1 MSIPTFSNGDS
12 MGDVRLFSL
21 NPAITEVN
29 RLTSLTLTMDGE
41 MDVFEGRFVTINN
54 SIASITADVTAL
66 QGSTSVTQ
74 GQVDSLATR
83 LAEVEADI
91 ADIYAK
97 GVVWTNLTVR
107 TKAEA
112 SWTTPIVIPTGAVNL
127 ISLLKAVTPTSGSL
141 TSPLLDL
148 VNNKITPLNK
158 NKTMMIKLS
167 MAGTYGSG
175 GASADKAIL
184 LSLTGGVTD
193 AVSDFKGGGLFTA
206 ENAVIT
212 LISMISVDENGN
224 ATTLGITPTIQ
235 SFVRTFTTTRVL
247 LVIDQ

>member
-29 RLTSLTLTMDGE
+29 RLTGEVTTLKADMT
-41 MDVFEGRFVTINN
+41 
-54 SIASITADVTAL
+54 TAK
-66 QGSTSVTQ
+66 
-74 GQVDSLATR
+74 
-83 LAEVEADI
+83 ADI
-91 ADIYAK
+91 DTAEAGLVAVNSEVDALA
-97 GVVWTNLTVR
+97 NLTIR
-107 TKAEA
+107 TKVEA
-112 SWTTPIVIPTGAVNL
+112 SWSTPIVIPTGAVNL

-141 TSPLLDL
+141 TSPLIDL
-148 VNNKITPLNK
+148 VNDKIKPLNK

-193 AVSDFKGGGLFTA
+193 AMSDFKGGGLFTA

-212 LISMISVDENGN
+212 FISMVSVDENGN